1 VGDKAFSHPP
11 TNLLDWVES
20 NCNWHSQCNLSAH
33 VSHRDDDVDLY
44 LTGHDGA
51 VTLADLARS
60 TDPDAH
66 WDFKPQEAQ
75 GRIQVEL
82 PGERIE
88 EFGNYLEEG
97 ESTNDPLRLRRI
109 ADGELLIVNFADPN
123 TTKALHVGHLRN
135 LAVGQAI
142 ASMAEAAG
150 ATVIRQSRVGDFGRN
165 MGEAMAGYVE
175 FCEEAAGATQASTL
189 GPGAEKSDHFV
200 GRHYMHYV
208 SRNAESAIDAG
219 VSAGNAALAR
229 ERHLHEDLAED
240 LLTGWLEGDE
250 DTRALFD
257 RIRSWAVEGQ
267 DATMARLGI
276 VMDRTLFESDYLGD
290 GEALLELGLKEGI
303 FERAESGA
311 VRFPTGTKELPHL
324 LLTRSDGF
332 PTQHLRYIATWWAIS
347 EGCRGARTVG
357 VLGSEWG
364 PLSRCTESIM
374 ERLGPAGAHPQATA
388 LHGMVTSDHRI
399 VKSSAGGALL
409 LDKLI
414 DDLLE
419 SPMLALLCE
428 EHDRC
433 SPESLVGV
441 IALSLFLRYPATRPL
456 SLSDDAVEDPK
467 VNFGW
472 VLAKAWAEAWDSRFD
487 GTPDPDAGD
496 LDYRRLI
503 IRSQLLRRALARGTR
518 TLDAVPL
525 ANVLRQLSTW
535 FNARNPSPRT
545 ARAMRSVLASGFSAL
560 GLMPSLPRPVLGAAG
575 DDVSG

>member
-1 VGDKAFSHPP
+1 VEKKDFSHPP

-20 NCNWHSQCNLSAH
+20 TCNWHDQCSFSAH

-44 LTGHDGA
+44 LIGHDGA
-51 VTLADLARS
+51 VTLADFARS
-60 TDPDAH
+60 TDPDAQ
-66 WDFKPQEAQ
+66 WDFKPQEVQ

-97 ESTNDPLRLRRI
+97 ESINDPLRLRRI
-109 ADGELLIVNFADPN
+109 ADGELWVVNFADPN

-175 FCEEAAGATQASTL
+175 FCKGEADATL

-208 SRNAESAIDAG
+208 SRNAGSAIDAG

-240 LLTGWLEGDE
+240 LLTGWLDE
-250 DTRALFD
+250 DENIRALFD

-290 GEALLELGLKEGI
+290 SEALLELGLREGI

-311 VRFPTGTKELPHL
+311 VRFPTGTKEFPHL

-347 EGCRGARTVG
+347 DGCRGARTVG

-364 PLSRCTESIM
+364 PLSRCTERIM
-374 ERLGPAGAHPQATA
+374 ERLGPAGTHPQATA
-388 LHGMVTSDHRI
+388 LHGMVTSDHHI
-399 VKSSAGGALL
+399 IKSSAGGALL

-428 EHDRC
+428 GHDRC
-433 SPESLVGV
+433 SPESLISI
-441 IALSLFLRYPATRPL
+441 IALSLFLRYPAVRPL
-456 SLSDDAVEDPK
+456 SLGDDAIEDPK
-467 VNFGW
+467 VNLGW
-472 VLAKAWAEAWDSRFD
+472 EFAKAWAEAWDSKFD
-487 GTPDPDAGD
+487 GAPDPDAGD
-496 LDYRRLI
+496 LDYRRLV
-503 IRSQLLRRALARGTR
+503 IRSQLLRRTLAQGIR

-525 ANVLRQLSTW
+525 AKVLRQLSAW
-535 FNARNPSPRT
+535 FNARTPSPRT

-560 GLMPSLPRPVLGAAG
+560 GLIPRLPGPVLGTAG
-575 DDVSG
+575 GGVSGRA